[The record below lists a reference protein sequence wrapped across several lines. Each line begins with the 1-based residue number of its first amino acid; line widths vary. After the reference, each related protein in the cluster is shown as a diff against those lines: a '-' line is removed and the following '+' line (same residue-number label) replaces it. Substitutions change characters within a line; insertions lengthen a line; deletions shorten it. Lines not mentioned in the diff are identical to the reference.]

1 MDVAALGR
9 PDPHGHGEESGRPSV
24 GSLGLGERKWRLTSV
39 IRYPPF
45 RIKCRRAS
53 ALRSGAPRQDSR
65 RCPDRVTLW

>member
-1 MDVAALGR
+1 MAVAALGQ
-9 PDPHGHGEESGRPSV
+9 PDPHDHDEESVGAPSAAP
-24 GSLGLGERKWRLTSV
+24 GLGGREWRLTSV
-39 IRYPPF
+39 IRYSPF